1 MWQVQWR
8 HQVHDWKEALHLLAD
23 FPEIH
28 QPSHPPGHFSF
39 LPGDSSPTRTHL
51 FSLGP
56 RLREFTKTTSY
67 KNLWNLK
74 KKEKEKKINIISQN
88 QLFLFYVIL
97 PHLMKKFHFYL
108 HNIKKPPD
116 FHCQTTGQVYRL
128 FSWIEAGSWQLLQSC
143 NNSFNSPVGFK
154 KFRKPRP
161 VGFINGAASCL
172 IGVSGWRVESNKL
185 YFHPAK
191 LYGTNW
197 GSQAH
202 DDQLEAPY
210 FNDIMTTK
218 VAHGF
223 FKCAFYCSTKKLAEG
238 FRWGRGPSFN
248 FYIYLQ

>member
-1 MWQVQWR
+1 MKSEKKR
-8 HQVHDWKEALHLLAD
+8 
-23 FPEIH
+23 
-28 QPSHPPGHFSF
+28 
-39 LPGDSSPTRTHL
+39 
-51 FSLGP
+51 
-56 RLREFTKTTSY
+56 
-67 KNLWNLK
+67 K
-74 KKEKEKKINIISQN
+74 KKTINIISQN
-88 QLFLFYVIL
+88 QLFFFYVIL

-210 FNDIMTTK
+210 WYHDNQGGTWLF
-218 VAHGF
+218 
-223 FKCAFYCSTKKLAEG
+223 
-238 FRWGRGPSFN
+238 
-248 FYIYLQ
+248 

>member
-74 KKEKEKKINIISQN
+74 KKEKKKKKINIISQN

-108 HNIKKPPD
+108 HNIKKTLQIFIVRQQD
-116 FHCQTTGQVYRL
+116 RFTGCFHGLKRGVDSYCKAAITPSTL
-128 FSWIEAGSWQLLQSC
+128 LLGSKSSGSLALL
-143 NNSFNSPVGFK
+143 
-154 KFRKPRP
+154 
-161 VGFINGAASCL
+161 
-172 IGVSGWRVESNKL
+172 VSSTEL
-185 YFHPAK
+185 
-191 LYGTNW
+191 
-197 GSQAH
+197 QA
-202 DDQLEAPY
+202 
-210 FNDIMTTK
+210 
-218 VAHGF
+218 V
-223 FKCAFYCSTKKLAEG
+223 
-238 FRWGRGPSFN
+238 
-248 FYIYLQ
+248 

>member
-39 LPGDSSPTRTHL
+39 LPGDSNPTRTHL

-108 HNIKKPPD
+108 HNIKNKQTD
-116 FHCQTTGQVYRL
+116 FYCQTAGQVYRL
-128 FSWIEAGSWQLLQSC
+128 FWWIEAGSWQLLQSC

-154 KFRKPRP
+154 MFRKPRP
-161 VGFINGAASCL
+161 VGFIN
-172 IGVSGWRVESNKL
+172 SGWNRGVGLACWVGGLSQ
-185 YFHPAK
+185 
-191 LYGTNW
+191 TNYI
-197 GSQAH
+197 SIQPNFM
-202 DDQLEAPY
+202 APTEVHRLM
-210 FNDIMTTK
+210 MTSWK
-218 VAHGF
+218 PPILMISWLSRWHM
-223 FKCAFYCSTKKLAEG
+223 AFL
-238 FRWGRGPSFN
+238 N
-248 FYIYLQ
+248 VLLL